1 MPVRASRAC
10 RRHPGSLLAA
20 ACLLAACAGAERRAE
35 SRELSARGL
44 RAELEA
50 GLDLYRAGE
59 LAPAALRFRDAGE
72 IAGALRA
79 EETLRRATAA
89 ECLAWLRARGVAELS
104 ECSLRLERLQQRSRH
119 PDPAL
124 NTLVAL
130 GAVAGG
136 RPLPALRVPGP
147 VRPLIEALAP

>member
-1 MPVRASRAC
+1 MPARASRAC

-59 LAPAALRFRDAGE
+59 LVPAALRFREAGE

-104 ECSLRLERLQQRSRH
+104 ECSLRLERLQQRTRH